1 MRAKLK
7 FPVLGYIEIRLIEK
21 HDFKWLAQLVETDLN
36 IEVYE
41 DQFDFELAPLPLNI
55 DVIKG
60 NIV

>member
-21 HDFKWLAQLVETDLN
+21 HDFKWLAEIVETNLK

-41 DQFDFELAPLPLNI
+41 DQFDLELAPLPLII
-55 DVIKG
+55 DVVKA
-60 NIV
+60 NKV